1 MISLY
6 SKYIMQNTVILL
18 SLFFIDCYS
27 LPPIPRKYGI
37 THVSSNTMLPFTNL
51 EGIIT
56 TRAFISSLI
65 RNLSGEITWDKLI
78 VQISYPHSD
87 SILCISISLLFLYAQ
102 WKYLKDSQSMT
113 KLQKIDAFI
122 HREALLKNIIFII
135 LYVFTKDV
143 SSVT

>member
-6 SKYIMQNTVILL
+6 IKYIMQNTVLLLL
-18 SLFFIDCYS
+18 SLFFIDGFS
-27 LPPIPRKYGI
+27 LPPIHRKSI
-37 THVSSNTMLPFTNL
+37 THMSSNAMLPFTNL

-65 RNLSGEITWDKLI
+65 RNLSSEITWDKLI
-78 VQISYPHSD
+78 IQISYPHSD
-87 SILCISISLLFLYAQ
+87 SFVCISISLLFLYAQ
-102 WKYLKDSQSMT
+102 WNYLKNTQTMT
-113 KLQKIDAFI
+113 KLQKIDVFL

>member
-1 MISLY
+1 
-6 SKYIMQNTVILL
+6 MQNTVILL

-37 THVSSNTMLPFTNL
+37 SHMSSNSMLPFTNL

-56 TRAFISSLI
+56 ARAFISSLI
-65 RNLSGEITWDKLI
+65 RNLSSEITWDKLI
-78 VQISYPHSD
+78 IQISYPHSD
-87 SILCISISLLFLYAQ
+87 SFVCISISLLFLYIQ
-102 WKYLKDSQSMT
+102 WKYYKDSQSMT

>member
-1 MISLY
+1 
-6 SKYIMQNTVILL
+6 MQNTVLLL
-18 SLFFIDCYS
+18 SLFFIDGFS
-27 LPPIPRKYGI
+27 LPPIPRKCM
-37 THVSSNTMLPFTNL
+37 THSSSNSMLPFTNL

-65 RNLSGEITWDKLI
+65 RNLNNEITWDKLI
-78 VQISYPHSD
+78 IQISYPHSD

-102 WKYLKDSQSMT
+102 WKYHKNSQSMI
-113 KLQKIDAFI
+113 KLQKIDVFI

-135 LYVFTKDV
+135 LYVLTKDV

>member
-1 MISLY
+1 MR
-6 SKYIMQNTVILL
+6 NTVTLL

-27 LPPIPRKYGI
+27 LPPIPRKHAM
-37 THVSSNTMLPFTNL
+37 THVSSNSMLPFTNL

-78 VQISYPHSD
+78 LQMSYHHPD
-87 SILCISISLLFLYAQ
+87 SIVCTSISLLFLYAQ
-102 WKYLKDSQSMT
+102 WKYLRNYQSVT
-113 KLQKIDAFI
+113 KLQKIDVFM

-143 SSVT
+143 SSAT